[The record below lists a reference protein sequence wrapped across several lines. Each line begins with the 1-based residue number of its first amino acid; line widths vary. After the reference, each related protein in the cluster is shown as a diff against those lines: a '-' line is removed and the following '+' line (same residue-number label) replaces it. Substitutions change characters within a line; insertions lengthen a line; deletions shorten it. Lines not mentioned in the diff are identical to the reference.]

1 MLDRHG
7 NTNKGKLNIVEIQN
21 PKGMR
26 VYLLL
31 NVPVADVAVVV
42 AVIVAAAYYC
52 CMLFNNQT
60 VLAVTATMF
69 NIFFR
74 T

>member
-42 AVIVAAAYYC
+42 AAAVYYC
-52 CMLFNNQT
+52 CCLTIKQC
-60 VLAVTATMF
+60 LL
-69 NIFFR
+69 
-74 T
+74 

>member
-7 NTNKGKLNIVEIQN
+7 KTNKGKLNIVEIQN

-31 NVPVADVAVVV
+31 NVAVVV
-42 AVIVAAAYYC
+42 FAVVSVIIVVVA
-52 CMLFNNQT
+52 
-60 VLAVTATMF
+60 
-69 NIFFR
+69 
-74 T
+74 